1 MRDARRKRGS
11 TEKITY
17 ATICEALIR
26 DTLRN
31 KLIVQDT
38 ADLLAQG
45 HTPLVLTERLEHA
58 KILAV
63 ALRPH
68 CSHVFLLSGQGTA
81 KEKRALLTE
90 LVANT
95 PVRGSTCR
103 GWMCYS

>member
-1 MRDARRKRGS
+1 M
-11 TEKITY
+11 TY

-58 KILAV
+58 KNLGSSTTPTLFARV
-63 ALRPH
+63 STLR
-68 CSHVFLLSGQGTA
+68 SGNCQRKACVT
-81 KEKRALLTE
+81 
-90 LVANT
+90 N
-95 PVRGSTCR
+95 
-103 GWMCYS
+103 

>member
-1 MRDARRKRGS
+1 M
-11 TEKITY
+11 TY

-81 KEKRALLTE
+81 KEKRGPRAPKSF
-90 LVANT
+90 ADDIGF
-95 PVRGSTCR
+95 RR
-103 GWMCYS
+103 